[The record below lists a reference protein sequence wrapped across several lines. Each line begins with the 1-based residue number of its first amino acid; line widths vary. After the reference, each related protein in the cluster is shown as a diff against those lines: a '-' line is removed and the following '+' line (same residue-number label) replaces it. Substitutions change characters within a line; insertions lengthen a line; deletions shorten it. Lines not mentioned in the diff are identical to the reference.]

1 MPVDDMNTVA
11 QGRVWTGRQALNRN
25 LVDKVGG
32 LWEAIELCY
41 NMTDLKNQ
49 KATNQSIRFQYMREP
64 RSGFKLP
71 FGVGSNV
78 KSDVISDPFL
88 FLCDNSVSCTN
99 LVSPEL
105 LGVGPY
111 LKGLNIID
119 PLLANAIGQ
128 AVGPIIDNTNNNMF
142 SMILKLFE

>member
-1 MPVDDMNTVA
+1 MNEVA

-25 LVDKVGG
+25 LVDKIGG

-41 NMTDLKNQ
+41 NMTDLRNQ

-64 RSGFKLP
+64 KSGFKLP

-78 KSDVISDPFL
+78 EINSKISDPFL
-88 FLCDNSVSCTN
+88 FLCDNTVSCTN
-99 LVSPEL
+99 LVSPEI
-105 LGVGPY
+105 LGIGPY
-111 LKGLNIID
+111 LKGLNVID

-128 AVGPIIDNTNNNMF
+128 SIGPLMMTNSNMF
-142 SMILKLFE
+142 SMILKLLE